1 MESEDGRDG
10 IVSAEIEEG
19 ELVQLGV
26 GIRSQE
32 GRWHIGQLRQPECKK
47 YVPNCSSE
55 AVTKLW
61 SLVAIKCSKDLDGI
75 FSTRLLLDVI

>member
-26 GIRSQE
+26 GTRS
-32 GRWHIGQLRQPECKK
+32 
-47 YVPNCSSE
+47 
-55 AVTKLW
+55 
-61 SLVAIKCSKDLDGI
+61 
-75 FSTRLLLDVI
+75 